1 MMTSFDDSSI
11 GCSAVPLAGCTSVL
25 IRTLRNSF
33 ILNASIRNKQ
43 ENKSKFMY
51 NVTGI
56 MLSTV
61 EKDFINKSKNT
72 YENKKSLE

>member
-1 MMTSFDDSSI
+1 
-11 GCSAVPLAGCTSVL
+11 
-25 IRTLRNSF
+25 
-33 ILNASIRNKQ
+33 
-43 ENKSKFMY
+43 MY